1 LSFPWRA
8 DATVVHVNAADAWVE
23 TGFFVEPGQTYA
35 VSAVGRSYITMPN
48 GIFPPLPGIGRE
60 GESGPEGQIYVVLR
74 VRVLCAPSMALRLAN
89 FGDVAFTIGDAPTF
103 TVPAAASPAQR
114 VEHAYEC
121 RACPGGRQRFN
132 LT

>member
-1 LSFPWRA
+1 LQPKSRSLTTFRISLEIRY
-8 DATVVHVNAADAWVE
+8 DRVY
-23 TGFFVEPGQTYA
+23 EPY
-35 VSAVGRSYITMPN
+35 
-48 GIFPPLPGIGRE
+48 
-60 GESGPEGQIYVVLR
+60 
-74 VRVLCAPSMALRLAN
+74 ALRLAN